1 MDPKRNKLPNDRAR
15 RSVPAAIIAVL
26 LLALAMRGIILFTGQ
41 RFLRS
46 DEAVVGLMA
55 KHIVTRG
62 EMPLF
67 LYGQEYGGGH
77 AIVAYIAAPLFAIFG
92 RSAILLTAVSM
103 TISMLNIWLLWII
116 LRRYFPEGKIAVAGT
131 ALYALSPP
139 VLYGAFL
146 INGGTESFCLALLGL
161 IFFLKAYLDNEHPS
175 RNALLAGIFSGLAY
189 YAMDYTLV
197 YPMVFGL
204 VWLATGRTNKW
215 RCLGLLVLG
224 FIAGCMPLI
233 IYNFTHDFGHVRH
246 MFSGGTSA
254 PLLTRVLGA
263 LRHTVTQGLPA
274 FFGGDIDDYRPGQSA
289 GVGAWIHACAAMI
302 AVIVLMVKHRGD
314 LSNALKRFSLD
325 GRKSVQLPP
334 ALIPVVFMLL
344 YMFIYCVAKFS
355 QLPYRT
361 PRYFLPL
368 CPFVSIAI
376 ATAVLRVKSRQ
387 LRMAGYVLIA
397 FLLLHG
403 AFASLKFGLR
413 PWHEEHRIKTSG
425 GEIARLADWLEQKK
439 ISTAIAPYEIQWR
452 LLFASD
458 ERILVSCNDI
468 SPLPRYDF
476 YSNEVSKRIQD
487 GQPFALIV
495 RRDFGFM
502 KLSMRMR
509 GSPAL
514 RRVALEDIIHA
525 WLKNAGFS
533 DQAIGPDS
541 PARHGGQ
548 EFILFYPLTSKL
560 LSTPV
565 EIRDE

>member
-1 MDPKRNKLPNDRAR
+1 
-15 RSVPAAIIAVL
+15 
-26 LLALAMRGIILFTGQ
+26 MRGIILFTGQ

-92 RSAILLTAVSM
+92 SSAILLTAVSM
-103 TISMLNIWLLWII
+103 TISVLNIWLLWII
-116 LRRYFPEGKIAVAGT
+116 LRRYFPGGNIAVAGA
-131 ALYALSPP
+131 ALYAFSPP

-161 IFFLKAYLDNEHPS
+161 IFFLKAYLDNEHPN

-233 IYNFTHDFGHVRH
+233 VYNFTHDFGHLRH
-246 MFSGGTSA
+246 MLSGGTSA
-254 PLLTRVLGA
+254 PLLTRVFGA

-289 GVGAWIHACAAMI
+289 GVGAWIHACVAMI
-302 AVIVLMVKHRGD
+302 AVIVLMVKHRAD
-314 LSNALKRFSLD
+314 FSNALKRFSLD

-334 ALIPVVFMLL
+334 ALIPVVFILVYMLV
-344 YMFIYCVAKFS
+344 YCVAKFS

-376 ATAVLRVKSRQ
+376 ATAVLRVTGWHAQASLGRGT

-439 ISTAIAPYEIQWR
+439 ITTAIAPYEIQWR

-458 ERILVSCNDI
+458 ERILVSSNGI

-476 YSNEVSKRIQD
+476 YSSEVSKRIQD

-495 RRDFGFM
+495 RRDFDFM
-502 KLSMRMR
+502 KLSMRLQ
-509 GSPAL
+509 GSLAL
-514 RRVALEDIIHA
+514 RRVVLEDIIHA
-525 WLKNAGFS
+525 WLKSAGFS
-533 DQAIGPDS
+533 DQAIDPDS
-541 PARHGGQ
+541 Q

-560 LSTPV
+560 LTTFV